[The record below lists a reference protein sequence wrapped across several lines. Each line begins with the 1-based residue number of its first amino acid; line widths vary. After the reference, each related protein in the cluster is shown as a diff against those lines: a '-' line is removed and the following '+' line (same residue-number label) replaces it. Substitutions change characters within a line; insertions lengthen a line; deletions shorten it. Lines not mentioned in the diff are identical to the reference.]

1 MMPPRTLRLALAQ
14 FNPAV
19 GDIAGN
25 AERIIALI
33 GDARAADADL
43 VAFPELAVTGYPPED
58 LLLKPSFLAD
68 NAAAVRRIAAAA
80 PDIAVIV
87 GCVALGDDIANAA
100 ALIGPGNIQQA
111 HIGPECIGQG
121 NVGPGHTGQ
130 GHTGQGQHT
139 GQGRIAG
146 WYRKIYLPNYGV
158 FDEERYFRR
167 GDAAAVCSVNGALV
181 GVNIC
186 EDIWY
191 PEGPIAAQ
199 RDAGAAVIVNINA
212 SPYHA
217 GKARQ
222 RARMIATRAADNGLF
237 VAYLN
242 AVGGQDE
249 LVFDGGSIICAPDGS
264 LVARGPAFAE
274 ALVVADL
281 DLGAVLRHRLHDPRF
296 RKSAPAVKGAGA
308 GDADSGA
315 VPILSPARQR
325 PCRQPLDPPPVYPL
339 PDPVGEVYQAL
350 VTGTRDYVRKSGFG
364 KTLVG
369 LSGGVDSALTA
380 VIAADAL
387 GAANVVGVTMPSRYS
402 SEGSVADSQRLA
414 DNLGIPLWR
423 IPIEPAHRAFAD
435 LLAPWFADT
444 EPNTA
449 EENVQ
454 ARIRGNILMTIS
466 NKFNWLV
473 LTTGNKSELAM
484 GYATLYGDMA
494 GGFAVLKDVP
504 KTLVY
509 QLCRWRNGSAADDLA
524 GNGDGGARPVIP
536 QAILDKPPSAE
547 LRPGQTDQDTLPPYE
562 LLDPIIKAYVEDDYD
577 YAEMV
582 AMGHQPEWVRQ
593 VIAAVDRNEYKRR
606 QAPPGVKITPRAFG
620 KDRRL
625 PIVNRYRPDT
635 G

>member
-1 MMPPRTLRLALAQ
+1 MPRSLRLALAQ

-25 AERIIALI
+25 AGRIIALI
-33 GDARAADADL
+33 GEARAADADL

-80 PDIAVIV
+80 SDIAVIV
-87 GCVALGDDIANAA
+87 GCVAVGDDIANAA
-100 ALIGPGNIQQA
+100 ALIGPGRAEQGG
-111 HIGPECIGQG
+111 IGPEGIG
-121 NVGPGHTGQ
+121 P
-130 GHTGQGQHT
+130 
-139 GQGRIAG
+139 GRIAG

-167 GDAAAVCSVNGALV
+167 GDAAGVCSVNGALI

-217 GKARQ
+217 GKAQQ

-249 LVFDGGSIICAPDGS
+249 LVFDGGSIICGPDGS
-264 LVARGPAFAE
+264 LLARGPAFAE
-274 ALVVADL
+274 ALIIADL
-281 DLGAVLRHRLHDPRF
+281 ELGAVLRHRLRDPRF
-296 RKSAPAVKGAGA
+296 RKSAPTAGGAG
-308 GDADSGA
+308 GGSTDADTAA
-315 VPILSPARQR
+315 VPILAPSRQR
-325 PCRQPLDPPPVYPL
+325 PYRKPLDPAPVVPL

-387 GAANVVGVTMPSRYS
+387 GADNVVGVTMPSRYS
-402 SEGSVADSQRLA
+402 SEGSVADSQGLA
-414 DNLGIPLWR
+414 DNLGIALWR
-423 IPIEPAHRAFAD
+423 IPIEPAHRAFAE

-454 ARIRGNILMTIS
+454 ARIRGNILMSIS

-509 QLCRWRNGSAADDLA
+509 ELCRWRNGNTANDFA
-524 GNGDGGARPVIP
+524 GSGDGGAHPVIP